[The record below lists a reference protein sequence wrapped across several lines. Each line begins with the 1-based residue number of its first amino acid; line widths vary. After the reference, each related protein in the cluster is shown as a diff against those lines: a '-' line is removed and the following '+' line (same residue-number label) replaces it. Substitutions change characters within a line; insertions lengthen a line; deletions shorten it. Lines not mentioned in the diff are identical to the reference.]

1 MQLVVLDRIIK
12 VALLKNPDADVSCS
26 IAAVQ
31 LAKIKLLPERVFTS
45 YKL

>member
-12 VALLKNPDADVSCS
+12 VALLKNPDDVSCS